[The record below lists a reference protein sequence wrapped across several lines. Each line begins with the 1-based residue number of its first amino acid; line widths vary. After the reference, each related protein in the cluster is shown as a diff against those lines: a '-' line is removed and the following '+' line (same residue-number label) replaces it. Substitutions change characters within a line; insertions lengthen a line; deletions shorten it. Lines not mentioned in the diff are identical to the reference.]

1 MQFILPTAVEP
12 TARYGAVWEYKNIW
26 SDHKEVVKEVEKEAS
41 DPSKGFYFTPATTV
55 GGTWTGPRRNLL
67 APITD
72 IGEKGNEFARN
83 LHNRMGV
90 TLETSLKSYAKHF
103 QIGFGYQEP
112 FSLLKYKGE
121 TNDHYDAHYDGS
133 PSSRRWI
140 SGILYLNDDYQGGE
154 LEFVHCNLK
163 IKPKAG
169 SLYLFPSGYTHA
181 HIAHEVIKGTKY
193 AIVTWVHD
201 V

>member
-12 TARYGAVWEYKNIW
+12 TARYGAVWEFANIW
-26 SDHKEVVKEVEKEAS
+26 QNSKEIIQQIEAEATNYES
-41 DPSKGFYFTPATTV
+41 GFFFTPATTV
-55 GGTWTGPRRNLL
+55 GGSWTGARRNLL

-90 TLETSLKSYAKHF
+90 TLETALKSYGKHF
-103 QIGFGYQEP
+103 EIGYGYQEA

-121 TNDHYDAHYDGS
+121 TKDHYDAHYDGGPTS
-133 PSSRRWI
+133 KRWV
-140 SGILYLNDDYQGGE
+140 SAILYLKDNYKGGE
-154 LEFVHCNLK
+154 IEFVHYDLK

-169 SLYLFPSGYTHA
+169 SLYLFPSGYSHA
-181 HIAHEVIKGTKY
+181 HIAHEVTDGTKY
-193 AIVTWVHD
+193 AIVTWVHE
-201 V
+201 